1 MSPPDFVIKDCHISP
16 PSKLSSVG
24 FMSICVGVS
33 TGQENEGS
41 LLLKRKVQKEVCA
54 CQVTSVLP
62 DSLVT
67 PWTVAP
73 QAPLSMGFSRQE
85 CWSGL
90 PCLLQGIFWTQGL
103 VFCLLH
109 WQVGSLLLPPLGK
122 PPSRKRATSSF

>member
-67 PWTVAP
+67 PWTVAL
-73 QAPLSMGFSRQE
+73 QAPLSIGFSRQE

-90 PCLLQGIFWTQGL
+90 PCPPPGHLLDSGA
-103 VFCLLH
+103 CLLSPALAGRFFTTTTT
-109 WQVGSLLLPPLGK
+109 WEAPLEK
-122 PPSRKRATSSF
+122 TSN

>member
-67 PWTVAP
+67 PWTVAR

-85 CWSGL
+85 YWSGL
-90 PCLLQGIFWTQGL
+90 PCPPPGNLLDSGT
-103 VFCLLH
+103 
-109 WQVGSLLLPPLGK
+109 SLLSPALAGRFFTTSTTWEAPLEK
-122 PPSRKRATSSF
+122 MSN